1 MTLNLVSKSKKL
13 KILFSATKYNLL
25 SDQYFCQVC
34 YTKLMGDSSN
44 DEAIELM
51 KEAFVDIETVRSDQP
66 AHKVEFIEGK
76 RS

>member
-1 MTLNLVSKSKKL
+1 
-13 KILFSATKYNLL
+13 
-25 SDQYFCQVC
+25 
-34 YTKLMGDSSN
+34 MGDSSN
-44 DEAIELM
+44 DEAIDLM